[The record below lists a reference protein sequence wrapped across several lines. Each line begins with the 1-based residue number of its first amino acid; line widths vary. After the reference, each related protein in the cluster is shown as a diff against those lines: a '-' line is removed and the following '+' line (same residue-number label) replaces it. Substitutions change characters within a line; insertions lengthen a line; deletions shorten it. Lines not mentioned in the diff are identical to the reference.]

1 MKKVRTEI
9 IINAS
14 IETIWELISLSEE
27 SLKHI
32 YPNVVYLNP
41 SNNNSN
47 DSNALNGKEYV
58 VGIKDSKTDEI
69 EEQLLIIKNISEH
82 DAYKVLEWQQISQGK
97 YSFNVIYELEKID
110 SKKTR
115 LVYVTVI
122 EFLSLKEKLTSFF
135 VNSKWEEKSE
145 EEIKII
151 KKLSENL

>member
-1 MKKVRTEI
+1 MKKVRTET

-14 IETIWELISLSEE
+14 IENIWELISLSEK

-32 YPNVVYLNP
+32 YQNVVYLNP
-41 SNNNSN
+41 SNNNHD

-58 VGIKDSKTDEI
+58 VGIKDSKTEEM

-82 DAYKVLEWQQISQGK
+82 DAYKVLEWQQVSQDK

-110 SKKTR
+110 ENKTR

-122 EFLSLKEKLTSFF
+122 EFLSLKQKLASFF
-135 VNSKWEEKSE
+135 ANSRWEEKSE